1 MTAAYGELAYG
12 ELEYSAPLPPTPHEV
27 YDVELPVVALI
38 YSAYDAELPIQI
50 NIEPAG
56 YDVVLGIRAELFNAY
71 DVELPVEAQIY
82 SAASDA
88 WRPVVMLGGVD
99 VSASIVGLINI
110 KMAEGKSA
118 TAYFWLLPD
127 DGVVPLL
134 AWVKSPVTIDR
145 KDGIFRTRE
154 FTGEVVTPNYDI
166 SSGLV
171 RMECSSDLQS
181 KMERSTREQIDA
193 ITPGALW
200 SDDVTQDTGD
210 GWQYAQDRMKTL
222 PGALWTDSYGTVCYT
237 PWAAKTTPD
246 VILQAADILPGSFNI
261 DSASARSMINRV
273 RIEMDYRY
281 FNLRQRE
288 VHFHLGLPMTWCEFL
303 RKNIKLPE
311 KDQIRSAAESTNW
324 TVQRIAYYDPP
335 QTRVFVCDGESRGW
349 ILTPYAKTT
358 CTGAVITM
366 SKRWAQEVSENFILD
381 VRADDSITAIGEM
394 GVQEVC
400 NVESDYDYDE
410 WEQNDDY
417 EGIKSGSSLH
427 AGGSGDYSIEADEE
441 RRAEMELSQRVR
453 LARASAEI
461 IGTHRLTEVTFY
473 TPIIPS
479 LDLSHT
485 VEVNHP
491 KIDVRAKIVSLEKV
505 LDASNGVALNKI
517 TLGVSRHEG
526 VGGGSASPLDAP
538 DRPQPTQETPF
549 QKSIRLDFRIGPGPI
564 GNSSLG
570 GVELGEDEFNGYS
583 INDRSVK
590 NPALV
595 DYPEGMT
602 INTPVIE
609 AAAVDAVVLQA
620 PQTYQVV
627 IPQDLFIVRK

>member
-1 MTAAYGELAYG
+1 M
-12 ELEYSAPLPPTPHEV
+12 
-27 YDVELPVVALI
+27 
-38 YSAYDAELPIQI
+38 
-50 NIEPAG
+50 
-56 YDVVLGIRAELFNAY
+56 
-71 DVELPVEAQIY
+71 
-82 SAASDA
+82 
-88 WRPVVMLGGVD
+88 
-99 VSASIVGLINI
+99 
-110 KMAEGKSA
+110 
-118 TAYFWLLPD
+118 
-127 DGVVPLL
+127 
-134 AWVKSPVTIDR
+134 
-145 KDGIFRTRE
+145 
-154 FTGEVVTPNYDI
+154 
-166 SSGLV
+166 
-171 RMECSSDLQS
+171 
-181 KMERSTREQIDA
+181 
-193 ITPGALW
+193 
-200 SDDVTQDTGD
+200 
-210 GWQYAQDRMKTL
+210 
-222 PGALWTDSYGTVCYT
+222 
-237 PWAAKTTPD
+237 
-246 VILQAADILPGSFNI
+246 
-261 DSASARSMINRV
+261 
-273 RIEMDYRY
+273 
-281 FNLRQRE
+281 
-288 VHFHLGLPMTWCEFL
+288 
-303 RKNIKLPE
+303 
-311 KDQIRSAAESTNW
+311 
-324 TVQRIAYYDPP
+324 
-335 QTRVFVCDGESRGW
+335 
-349 ILTPYAKTT
+349 TPYAKTT

-549 QKSIRLDFRIGPGPI
+549 QKSIRLDFRIGSWT
-564 GNSSLG
+564 NW
-570 GVELGEDEFNGYS
+570 
-583 INDRSVK
+583 
-590 NPALV
+590 
-595 DYPEGMT
+595 
-602 INTPVIE
+602 
-609 AAAVDAVVLQA
+609 Q
-620 PQTYQVV
+620 
-627 IPQDLFIVRK
+627 